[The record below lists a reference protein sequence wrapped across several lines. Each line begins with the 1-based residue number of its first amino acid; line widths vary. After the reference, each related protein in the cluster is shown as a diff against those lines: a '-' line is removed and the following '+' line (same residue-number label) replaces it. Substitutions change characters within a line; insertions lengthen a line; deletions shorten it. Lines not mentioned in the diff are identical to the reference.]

1 MGWQDMKKK
10 TKDPLVQKVIDRI
23 ARRADKGIKKYGNT
37 MATSKKG
44 YVEWI
49 NEVQEE
55 LGDAIVYLEKV
66 KSLVGAKVEQHI
78 YIDQDLGG
86 GGGNYDFDKWEGT
99 DPD

>member
-1 MGWQDMKKK
+1 MGWQDMKTK

-23 ARRADKGIKKYGNT
+23 ARRANTGIKKYGNT
-37 MATSKKG
+37 MVTSTKG

-78 YIDQDLGG
+78 YIVKDLGG
-86 GGGNYDFDKWEGT
+86 GGGYDLNKWEGT

>member
-1 MGWQDMKKK
+1 MRTK

-23 ARRADKGIKKYGNT
+23 AKRADTGIKKYGNT

-66 KSLVGAKVEQHI
+66 KSLVGARVKTHR

-86 GGGNYDFDKWEGT
+86 GGGYDFNKWEGT
-99 DPD
+99 DQD

>member
-1 MGWQDMKKK
+1 MKKK

-66 KSLVGAKVEQHI
+66 KSLVGAKVKQHI
-78 YIDQDLGG
+78 DIVKDLGG
-86 GGGNYDFDKWEGT
+86 GGGFDFDKWEGT

>member
-1 MGWQDMKKK
+1 MKKK

-37 MATSKKG
+37 MVTSTKG

-66 KSLVGAKVEQHI
+66 KSLVGAKVKNHRHI
-78 YIDQDLGG
+78 DKDLGG
-86 GGGNYDFDKWEGT
+86 GGGNYFNKWEGT
-99 DPD
+99 DPE

>member
-1 MGWQDMKKK
+1 MKKK

-99 DPD
+99 DPE

>member
-1 MGWQDMKKK
+1 MRTK

-66 KSLVGAKVEQHI
+66 KSLVGAKVKTHRHI
-78 YIDQDLGG
+78 DKDLGG
-86 GGGNYDFDKWEGT
+86 GGGNYFKYGGT
-99 DPD
+99 DPE

>member
-1 MGWQDMKKK
+1 MKKK

-44 YVEWI
+44 YVQWI

-66 KSLVGAKVEQHI
+66 KSLVGEKVEQHI
-78 YIDQDLGG
+78 HIDKGLGG
-86 GGGNYDFDKWEGT
+86 GGGYDFNKWEGT